1 MFEKVNSKEFNEY
14 FYTGP
19 FELDENAF
27 AKPRCIEVKH
37 LPNAPEILLENL
49 ISNNIYIQY
58 ILAYFLKEYEFH
70 NLNYAPDIQILNYAH
85 LPKYFS
91 YLFKNIRVYDDNILV
106 KNLSEKSIFIYKRLL
121 KQNKIN
127 KNIVKYIL
135 ESENINPVV
144 NTPCEWY
151 IFKSDGPIENNYVDE
166 VREGGFFNMLISNIS
181 KPFEYNTFDVLKNI
195 ETLNTDKTILALSKL
210 YKVGAMKFK
219 NHRETEDLLSYV
231 HIFIGKK

>member
-1 MFEKVNSKEFNEY
+1 MFEKVSSEEFNEY
-14 FYTGP
+14 FYTEP
-19 FELDENAF
+19 FELDENDF
-27 AKPRCIEVKH
+27 SKPKCIKVKH
-37 LPNAPEILLENL
+37 SPNTPELLLENL

-70 NLNYAPDIQILNYAH
+70 NLNYAPNIQILNYRH
-85 LPKYFS
+85 LPEYFS
-91 YLFKNIRVYDDNILV
+91 YLFKNIRVYDDTILV

-135 ESENINPVV
+135 ESEYINPVV
-144 NTPCEWY
+144 NAPCEWY
-151 IFKSDGPIENNYVDE
+151 IFKSDEPAENDYINE
-166 VREGGFFNMLISNIS
+166 IREDDFFNMLISNIS

-219 NHRETEDLLSYV
+219 VQRETKDLLSYV